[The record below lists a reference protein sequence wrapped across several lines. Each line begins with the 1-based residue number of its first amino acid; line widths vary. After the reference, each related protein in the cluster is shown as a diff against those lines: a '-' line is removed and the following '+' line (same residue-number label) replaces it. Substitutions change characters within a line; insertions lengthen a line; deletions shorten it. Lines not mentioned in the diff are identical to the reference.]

1 MEQGFAERI
10 VLRNPKSKINSGL
23 WVNIRMS
30 DVASSSHHGKFS
42 RGHCFVYFR
51 SKNSNQIPTV
61 HTAGI
66 PGSKNPANFHISLR
80 PAVSLTE
87 STQNDAQHQRKTG
100 EYERHMRI
108 RQPQHRQRKI
118 NKNSQ
123 AFRSTGADG

>member
-1 MEQGFAERI
+1 MNLALQKRTEQRI
-10 VLRNPKSKINSGL
+10 SKSKINTGL
-23 WVNIRMS
+23 WVNTRMS
-30 DVASSSHHGKFS
+30 NVATSSHHGKFS
-42 RGHCFVYFR
+42 RGIFAH
-51 SKNSNQIPTV
+51 KNSNQIPTV
-61 HTAGI
+61 HRAGI

-108 RQPQHRQRKI
+108 RQPHHRQRKI